1 MLAALARP
9 RHGERD
15 SSDIDSG
22 DVDMGKRVCSEC
34 GEDKDIKGGKICEK
48 GHFLCKACASKGW
61 SPRKNCPV
69 CNTKLT

>member
-1 MLAALARP
+1 MA
-9 RHGERD
+9 
-15 SSDIDSG
+15 
-22 DVDMGKRVCSEC
+22 KRVCAEC

-69 CNTKLT
+69 CDTKLT